1 MTNSIMA
8 QLQQEHTITVLVENH
23 PGVLARVAGLFAR
36 RGYNIESLAVS
47 VTDRPEV
54 SRMTIVVGGDLRVL
68 EQITKQLNKLV
79 EVQKVVD
86 YSETAAVERELALIK
101 VNAEAKDRAEIMQI
115 VEIFRARI
123 IDMSD
128 KTFII
133 EVTGSTDKLDKITGL
148 LSGYGI
154 RELVRTGII
163 AMARGSKTASR
174 AGREV
179 TD

>member
-1 MTNSIMA
+1 
-8 QLQQEHTITVLVENH
+8 
-23 PGVLARVAGLFAR
+23 
-36 RGYNIESLAVS
+36 
-47 VTDRPEV
+47 
-54 SRMTIVVGGDLRVL
+54 
-68 EQITKQLNKLV
+68 
-79 EVQKVVD
+79 
-86 YSETAAVERELALIK
+86 
-101 VNAEAKDRAEIMQI
+101 MQI